1 MAITLLKKKKKVML
15 QTQTILQHFYKQLC
29 HFSNFQI
36 IIDKLKC
43 DVSGGLI
50 LKIIRIFHINSL

>member
-1 MAITLLKKKKKVML
+1 ML

-36 IIDKLKC
+36 IIDKHKC

-50 LKIIRIFHINSL
+50 LKLIRIFHINSL